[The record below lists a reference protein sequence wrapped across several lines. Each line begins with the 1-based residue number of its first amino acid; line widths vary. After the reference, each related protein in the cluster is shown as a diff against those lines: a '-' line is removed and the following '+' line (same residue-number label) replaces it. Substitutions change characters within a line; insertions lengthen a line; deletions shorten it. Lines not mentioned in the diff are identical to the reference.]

1 MAVISLEE
9 AKNYLK
15 IDTADDDALISVFI
29 SAAER
34 LVEKYTG
41 RTLLTEDFVLKLDT
55 SPYEILIPHSP
66 LQSVS
71 KIEVIGDDGAVT
83 EVDASNYYVDT
94 NEAQQ
99 GRVRLR
105 LGCVWPCHRGFAS
118 FMISGRAGYGDSPDD
133 VPLPL
138 KTAIMIALALIYEK
152 RGTISKQE
160 VLEAISALCWPYR
173 VMRL

>member
-1 MAVISLEE
+1 MAVITLEE

-15 IDTADDDALISVFI
+15 IDTADDDVLISILI

-41 RTLLTEDFVLKLDT
+41 RTLLTRDFIFKLDDP
-55 SPYEILIPHSP
+55 SWEILIPHSP

-71 KIEVIGDDGAVT
+71 KIEIVDDNGVVT
-83 EVDASNYYVDT
+83 EVAASNYYVDIDQD
-94 NEAQQ
+94 QQ

-105 LGCVWPCHRGFAS
+105 SGCVWPYHRGFAS
-118 FMISGRAGYGDSPDD
+118 FVISGKAGYGDSPDD
-133 VPLPL
+133 IPLPL
-138 KTAIMIALALIYEK
+138 KTAIMTTLALIYEK
-152 RGTISKQE
+152 RGAISEKE
-160 VLEAISALCWPYR
+160 VLEAISTLCWPYK